1 MEDHHVVLSYIIY
14 IYVFICIYI
23 YYVEGS
29 QEGSVLS
36 KNFTLFV
43 DFQSISMWLIVIDYQ
58 KVPTATL
65 QEYEDWQM

>member
-1 MEDHHVVLSYIIY
+1 M
-14 IYVFICIYI
+14 

-29 QEGSVLS
+29 QERTVLS
-36 KNFTLFV
+36 TNFTLFV
-43 DFQSISMWLIVIDYQ
+43 DVQSISMWLIVIDYQ